1 MTSQNSAILKFKT
14 YPSARFWINEG
25 YYTIEQLD
33 QMLAQMKIMK
43 ARQDQHLK
51 QSMGISSQPKG

>member
-1 MTSQNSAILKFKT
+1 VSGQDQAILEFKT
-14 YPSARFWINEG
+14 YPSARFWIKEG
-25 YYTIEQLD
+25 HYTIEQVE
-33 QMLAQMKIMK
+33 QMLAQMKMMK